1 MMYIDY
7 YGINNLICRTM
18 NAGLGLY
25 VCEFYYRSKHGNKNI
40 LVKSIAG
47 TLNQLSIE
55 KARWL
60 LSEVKYADVFNNIS
74 AKHVRRSA

>member
-1 MMYIDY
+1 MMNIEY

-25 VCEFYYRSKHGNKNI
+25 ECEFYYRPKHGNKNI
-40 LVKSIAG
+40 LVKSIIG
-47 TLNQLSIE
+47 TLNQLSFE

-60 LSEVKYADVFNNIS
+60 LSEAKHTNVFNNIS